1 MPQGLYLYCL
11 ARLSRLPPL
20 PLLGPG
26 VDGQNSLAVATYQDL
41 VAVWSPVPVE
51 DFCGPEA
58 EERMRDLTWIGPR
71 VIRHQEVVAGVM
83 RHSPVLPVRFGTI
96 FASLANLEKVLQRH
110 SDTIAGFLERLTDQ
124 EEWAVKGM
132 LDRPGAREKLFSLN
146 LAREAESLEAL
157 SPGKRYFE
165 EQRLRTAGDQ
175 ELQRWLQKVCRE
187 VWTDLRDYAAEVR
200 ERRLLSRETTG
211 SDQDM
216 VWNWALLI
224 PRQAVGGF
232 QALIQ
237 DVNTQYADRGLRL
250 EVTGPWPPYSFCPA
264 LDMEPEA

>member
-1 MPQGLYLYCL
+1 MAQGLYLYCL
-11 ARLSRLPPL
+11 ARLSQLPPL

-26 VDGQNSLAVATYQDL
+26 VYGQNSLAVATYQDL

-58 EERMRDLTWIGPR
+58 EERLRDLTWIGPR

-96 FASLANLEKVLQRH
+96 FASLDNLEKVLQRY
-110 SDTIAGFLERLTDQ
+110 SDTIAKFLERLSDQ

-132 LDRPGAREKLFSLN
+132 LDRPGAREKLFALN

-165 EQRLRTAGDQ
+165 EQRLRAAGDQ
-175 ELQRWLQKVCRE
+175 ELQRWLKEVCRKL
-187 VWTDLRDYAAEVR
+187 WTDLRDYAAEIQ
-200 ERRLLSRETTG
+200 ERRLLSRKTTG
-211 SDQDM
+211 IDQDM

-224 PRQAVGGF
+224 PRPAVGGF
-232 QALIQ
+232 QARIQ
-237 DVNTQYADRGLRL
+237 DIHDRYAHRGLRL

>member
-20 PLLGPG
+20 PLMGPG
-26 VDGQNSLAVATYQDL
+26 VDGRNSLAVATYQDL
-41 VAVWSPVPVE
+41 AAVWSPVPVE

-58 EERMRDLTWIGPR
+58 EERLQDLTWIGPR

-110 SDTIAGFLERLTDQ
+110 SNIIAGFLERLADQ

-132 LDRPGAREKLFSLN
+132 LDRPGAKAELFSLKLALEAEN
-146 LAREAESLEAL
+146 LATL

-165 EQRLRTAGDQ
+165 EQRLRAAGDQ
-175 ELQRWLQKVCRE
+175 ELQQWLQEVCRKL
-187 VWTDLRDYAAEVR
+187 WADLRDYTAEVQ
-200 ERRLLSRETTG
+200 ERRRLSRETTG

-216 VWNWALLI
+216 VWNWALLV
-224 PRQAVGGF
+224 PKQSLDGF
-232 QALIQ
+232 QAVIQ
-237 DVNTQYADRGLRL
+237 NVNAQYAHRGLRL

-264 LDMEPEA
+264 LDMEPEV